1 MQIKSAEGRMEK
13 PMKVLSKQKNSR
25 MCVICG
31 MDNPFGVKAQFY
43 NMEDGSVMTPFRF
56 RQEHQSYPQRVHGGL
71 IAAMLDGLGLRASW
85 HSGED
90 TWGVTMSLEV
100 KYRRPVPYEADLFG
114 RGTVEKDFSR
124 FMLVRA
130 EILNAAGEVL
140 ADARVRYRKL
150 DLSLIA
156 RDSDVHEEMCYF
168 LKDGVRELC
177 FDGEADRQ
185 P

>member
-1 MQIKSAEGRMEK
+1 
-13 PMKVLSKQKNSR
+13 
-25 MCVICG
+25 
-31 MDNPFGVKAQFY
+31 
-43 NMEDGSVMTPFRF
+43 
-56 RQEHQSYPQRVHGGL
+56 
-71 IAAMLDGLGLRASW
+71 
-85 HSGED
+85 
-90 TWGVTMSLEV
+90 MSLEV

-114 RGTVEKDFSR
+114 RGTVKKDFSR